1 MCTLMGALGFAVSAA
16 QSVLTFKAQQAQYN
30 AQLAAFQANAEAA
43 GKAYDDQ
50 TAQEGLRMQ
59 QAQTAAVDKK
69 MELYKESLRAKGT
82 TLASSEGGGLSEEML
97 LQDIERQRADYS
109 DIVGYNLRNE
119 MQQSRMNMEGMHA
132 EATSRGQS
140 GNPGPA
146 PSSLSLGL
154 GLAGAALGAYDNY
167 HVRRAGDI
175 RTAASYGLGAG
186 SAGSV
191 SQRTRSRRKITG
203 RNLEIG

>member
-1 MCTLMGALGFAVSAA
+1 MSALGFAVSAA

-30 AQLAAFQANAEAA
+30 AQLAAFQANAESA
-43 GKAYDDQ
+43 GKSYQDQ
-50 TAQEGLRMQ
+50 TSQEGLRMQ
-59 QAQTAAVDKK
+59 QTQAAAVDKK
-69 MELYKESLRAKGT
+69 MELYKEALRNQGT

-119 MQQSRMNMEGMHA
+119 MQQSQMNMKGMHA
-132 EATSRGQS
+132 EATTRGMA
-140 GNPGPA
+140 GNPGLG
-146 PSSLSLGL
+146 PSRLGL
-154 GLAGAALGAYDNY
+154 GIGLAGAALGAYDNY

-175 RTAASYGLGAG
+175 KTAASYGLGTTPMPQTQTKRHYPTA
-186 SAGSV
+186 
-191 SQRTRSRRKITG
+191 G

>member
-1 MCTLMGALGFAVSAA
+1 MCSIMGALGFAVNAA
-16 QSVLTFKAQQAQYN
+16 QSVLAFKAQQAQYN
-30 AQLAAFQANAEAA
+30 AQLAAFQANAKAA
-43 GKAYDDQ
+43 GDSYEDQ
-50 TAQEGLRMQ
+50 TSQEGLRMQ
-59 QAQTAAVDKK
+59 QAQAAATEKK

-82 TLASSEGGGLSEEML
+82 VLASSEGGGLSEEML

-119 MQQSRMNMEGMHA
+119 MQQSQMNMKGMHA
-132 EATSRGQS
+132 EATSRGMS

-146 PSSLSLGL
+146 PSRASLGL
-154 GLAGAALGAYDNY
+154 GLAGAALGAYDSY

-175 RTAASYGLGAG
+175 KTAASYGLGATPT
-186 SAGSV
+186 AA
-191 SQRTRSRRKITG
+191 RKPSRHRPIAG

>member
-1 MCTLMGALGFAVSAA
+1 MCSLMGALGFAVSAA

-30 AQLAAFQANAEAA
+30 AQLAAFQANAKSA
-43 GKAYDDQ
+43 GDAYEDM

-59 QAQTAAVDKK
+59 QAQVAAVEKK
-69 MELYKESLRAKGT
+69 MDLYKESLRAKGT

-97 LQDIERQRADYS
+97 LQDLERQRADYA

-119 MQQSRMNMEGMHA
+119 MQQSQMNMKGMHA
-132 EATSRGQS
+132 DTTTRGQS
-140 GNPGPA
+140 GNPGA
-146 PSSLSLGL
+146 GPSPLSLGL
-154 GLAGAALGAYDNY
+154 GLAGAALGAYDNF

-175 RTAASYGLGAG
+175 KTVASQGLGG
-186 SAGSV
+186 TPTVGSV
-191 SQRTRSRRKITG
+191 KARRHYPISG